1 MLDIAFIRSNP
12 DVVKQAAKNKGIDVD
27 IDKLLEVDERR
38 RKLITTADELRARR
52 NELSSSIP
60 KLQGE
65 EKQQTIVESK
75 RIGAVIPTVEAELND
90 VAAEFDALMYVVPS
104 VPAPEVPIG
113 EGEEDNQEI
122 SRWGEPRKFDFPQKD
137 HIELAT
143 SLGLVDFEGPRRF
156 AGSRSYALKGDGVF
170 LEQAVLLFTLQYI
183 ADRGA
188 TPVSPPVIVK
198 ENAMLGTGYFPLGY
212 EEAYRIEKDG
222 LYLCGTSEVG
232 LVSLHYGETLNL
244 EDLPIRYG
252 GISPCFRRE
261 AGAAGRDTKGLYRVH
276 QFMKV
281 EQVVFCE
288 NDEEISRQEHY
299 RILANA
305 QGILEALKLP
315 HRVALACTKELG
327 LGQVRKHEVETWMP
341 SRNAY
346 SETHSCS
353 TLHDFQAR
361 RSNIRYRDAN
371 GKLRFVHTLNNTA
384 IASPRILIAILENY
398 QNEDGSVTVP
408 EVLQPYMRGQKR
420 IEPVKQKSQAA
431 E

>member
-38 RKLITTADELRARR
+38 RKLITTVDELRARR

-75 RIGAVIPTVEAELND
+75 RIGAVIPTVEAELNE
-90 VAAEFDALMYVVPS
+90 VAAEFDALMYIVPS

-113 EGEEDNQEI
+113 EGEEDNQEV
-122 SRWGEPRKFDFPQKD
+122 SRWGAPRKFDFPQKD

-212 EEAYRIEKDG
+212 DEAYRIEKDG

-341 SRNAY
+341 SRNTY

-398 QNEDGSVTVP
+398 QNEDGSVTIP

>member
-27 IDKLLEVDERR
+27 IDQLLQVDEQR
-38 RKLITTADELRARR
+38 RKLITASDELRAKR
-52 NELSSSIP
+52 NELSASIP

-65 EKQQTIVESK
+65 AKQSAIAESK
-75 RIGAVIPTVEAELND
+75 RVGGEIPKIEAQLNE
-90 VAAEFDALMYVVPS
+90 VTAEFDRLMYIVPS

-113 EGEEDNQEI
+113 EGEEDNVEVA
-122 SRWGEPRKFDFPQKD
+122 RWGDPRKFDFPSKD

-143 SLGLVDFEGPRRF
+143 SLEMVDFEGPRKF
-156 AGSRSYALKGDGVF
+156 AGSRTYALKGDGVF
-170 LEQAVLLFTLQYI
+170 LEQAVLLFSLHFI

-188 TPVSPPVIVK
+188 TPVAPPVIVK

-212 EEAYRIEKDG
+212 EEAYRMEKDE

-232 LVSLHYGETLNL
+232 LVSLHYGDTLDAK
-244 EDLPIRYG
+244 DLPIRYG

-281 EQVVFCE
+281 EQVVICE
-288 NDEEISRQEHY
+288 NDDEVARQEHY
-299 RILANA
+299 RILGNA
-305 QGILEALKLP
+305 TGILEALKLP
-315 HRVALACTKELG
+315 HRVALACTKEIG

-353 TLHDFQAR
+353 TLGEFQAR
-361 RSNIRYRDAN
+361 RENIRYRDAN
-371 GKLRFVHTLNNTA
+371 GKLRFVQTLNNTA

-398 QNEDGSVTVP
+398 QNADGSVTIP
-408 EVLQPYMRGQKR
+408 EVLVPYMRGR
-420 IEPVKQKSQAA
+420 TRLEPKVQSSSAA
-431 E
+431 Q

>member
-38 RKLITTADELRARR
+38 RKLITTVDELRARR

-75 RIGAVIPTVEAELND
+75 RIGAVIPTVEAELNE
-90 VAAEFDALMYVVPS
+90 VAAEFDALMYIVPS

-113 EGEEDNQEI
+113 EGEEDNQEV
-122 SRWGEPRKFDFPQKD
+122 SRWGAPRTFDFPQKD

-341 SRNAY
+341 SRNTY

-398 QNEDGSVTVP
+398 QNEDGSVTIP

>member
-27 IDKLLEVDERR
+27 IDKLLEVDEQR
-38 RKLITTADELRARR
+38 RKLITSVDELRAKR

-65 EKQQTIVESK
+65 AKQQAITESK
-75 RIGAVIPTVEAELND
+75 RIGAEIPKLENELNE
-90 VAAEFDALMYVVPS
+90 VAAEFERLMYIVPS
-104 VPAPEVPIG
+104 VPAPEVPVG
-113 EGEEDNQEI
+113 QGEEDNLEV
-122 SRWGEPRKFDFPQKD
+122 SRWGEPRKFDFPFKD

-143 SLGLVDFEGPRRF
+143 ALGMVDFDGPRRF

-170 LEQAVLLFTLQYI
+170 LEQAVLLFSLHFIT
-183 ADRGA
+183 DRGA
-188 TPVSPPVIVK
+188 TPVEPPVIVK

-212 EEAYRIEKDG
+212 EEAYRMEKDG

-232 LVSLHYGETLNL
+232 LVSLHYNETLDAK
-244 EDLPIRYG
+244 DLPIRYG

-281 EQVVFCE
+281 EQVVICE
-288 NDEEISRQEHY
+288 NDDDVAKQEHY

-305 QGILEALKLP
+305 TGILEALKLP

-327 LGQVRKHEVETWMP
+327 LGQIRKHEVETWMP

-346 SETHSCS
+346 AETHSCS
-353 TLHDFQAR
+353 SLGEFQAR

-371 GKLRFVHTLNNTA
+371 GRLRFVQTLNNTA

-398 QNEDGSVTVP
+398 QNADGSVTIP
-408 EVLQPYMRGQKR
+408 DVLVPYMRGR
-420 IEPVKQKSQAA
+420 TRLEPVKQQSTVAQ
-431 E
+431 